1 MSIAAITVTNSNG
14 KTLMKISPNA
24 FPCTKMSARKE
35 MGEEGMIEFVQV
47 RVDLGPCWTSSD
59 VVKLAADYRERGGR

>member
-1 MSIAAITVTNSNG
+1 
-14 KTLMKISPNA
+14 MKISPNA

-47 RVDLGPCWTSSD
+47 RVDLRPCWISSD
-59 VVKLAADYRERGGR
+59 VVKLAAGYRERGGR